1 MLWEGRFEEKL
12 NHDAL
17 KFSSSFCFDKNLF
30 EEDILVDY
38 THAKM
43 LNSIGMLSDYEL
55 NTILDG
61 LQRIKKEWNE
71 NFWKPDDDQFEDIHS
86 AIESRLFEIIGS
98 TAGKLHTG
106 RSRNDQIATVMKL
119 WVKKSSGDLLQ
130 AIEKL
135 QETFLNLAEKNIDT
149 IIPGY
154 THLQRAQPIS
164 LAFHFLAYVEM
175 LSRDH
180 IRLQDVIDEANTC
193 PLGSGA
199 LAGSTLELDRWF
211 VSEAL
216 NFSNPSGNA
225 LDSVSDRDFMLDFLH
240 ACSIGM
246 MHLSR
251 FSEELVLW
259 TSAEWNFIKLSDQF
273 TTGSSLMPQKKNS
286 DLAELIRG
294 KTGRVYGN
302 QFSLLTTMKGLPLS
316 YNRDM
321 QEDKVPVFCSFDT
334 YIKSLSLTTEM
345 IGSMKINKERFVEE
359 LNGDF
364 IFATDIAE
372 WLVKKG
378 IPFRESH
385 YIIGAMVKKL
395 ESENKSFS
403 DIDLAY
409 LKSINDIFDESAL
422 ECLKIENCLNRKK
435 TIGSPNPVFVKEE
448 INLWKQNLQKHY
460 YRKIFTD

>member
-43 LNSIGMLSDYEL
+43 LNSIGLLTDYEL
-55 NTILDG
+55 NSILDG
-61 LQRIKKEWNE
+61 LQKIKKEWNE

-106 RSRNDQIATVMKL
+106 RSRNDQISTVMKL
-119 WVKKSSGDLLQ
+119 WVKKSSSDLLH

-135 QETFLNLAEKNIDT
+135 QETFLNLAEKNIYT

-164 LAFHFLAYVEM
+164 LAFHCLAYVEM

-180 IRLQDVIDEANTC
+180 IRFQDVIDEANTC
-193 PLGSGA
+193 PLGSAA

-216 NFSNPSGNA
+216 NFSHPSGNA
-225 LDSVSDRDFMLDFLH
+225 LDSVADRDFMLDFLH
-240 ACSIGM
+240 ACSMGM

-251 FSEELVLW
+251 LSEELILW
-259 TSAEWNFIKLSDQF
+259 SSAEWNFIKLSDQF

-286 DLAELIRG
+286 DLAELVRG

-302 QFSLLTTMKGLPLS
+302 EFSLLTTMKGLPLS

-321 QEDKVPVFCSFDT
+321 QEDKVPVFCSYDT
-334 YIKSLSLTTEM
+334 FLKSLTLTSAM
-345 IGSMKINKERFVEE
+345 ISTMKINKERFVEE
-359 LNGDF
+359 LKGDF
-364 IFATDIAE
+364 IFATDLAE

-385 YIIGAMVKKL
+385 HLVGAMVKKL
-395 ESENKSFS
+395 ENENKTFS
-403 DIDLAY
+403 DVDLTY
-409 LKSINDIFDESAL
+409 LKGIHEIFDETAL
-422 ECLKIENCLNRKK
+422 ECLKIENCLDRKK
-435 TIGSPNPVFVKEE
+435 TIGSPNPSLVKEE
-448 INLWKQNLQKHY
+448 INLWKENLQKHY
-460 YRKIFTD
+460 YRKIFAD